1 MRQQLLDI
9 TQKLSTIGLNRG
21 SSGNVSVR
29 EGDGFLITPSGITA
43 EVMTT
48 DDMVWMSFA
57 GQGIESVSQGLN
69 KPSSEWRFHHDIY
82 QARPEVNA
90 IIHTHSLFA
99 STLSTLRR
107 DMPAFHYMIALAGG
121 DSIRCAPYA
130 LFGSQALS
138 NNALSALHNRKAC
151 LLANHGMIAIA
162 ENLTKA
168 MAIAIEV
175 ETLCEQYLR
184 ALQVGALGTGGDTL
198 CRCPQRGDGLR
209 KCAHRG
215 GKGGG
220 RSSPSRWGT
229 WRVGFGCARG

>member
-9 TQKLSTIGLNRG
+9 TQKLSAIGLNRG

-29 EGDGFLITPSGITA
+29 EGDGFLITPSGFTA
-43 EVMTT
+43 EAMTT
-48 DDMVWMSFA
+48 DDLVRMNFA
-57 GQGIESVSQGLN
+57 GQGVENVESLSHGLT

-82 QARPEVNA
+82 QARPEINA
-90 IIHTHSLFA
+90 IIHTHSMFA

-168 MAIAIEV
+168 SAITVEV

-184 ALQVGALGTGGDTL
+184 ALQVGDPFILTSQEMDEVLEQFKDYGSWN
-198 CRCPQRGDGLR
+198 
-209 KCAHRG
+209 K
-215 GKGGG
+215 
-220 RSSPSRWGT
+220 
-229 WRVGFGCARG
+229 